1 MIEDQL
7 ILASINVLLAW
18 SVYVVV
24 MSGGL
29 SFASGAF
36 MAVGCYAS
44 AVLTTRYGWPIHAAW
59 FTAAILSGIAGALIS
74 LPALRVQGIYLVLV
88 TLGVSAS
95 TVVLL
100 ENIEFLGGSMGIG
113 GMAGTALPDAI
124 AAVAVVGLSLF
135 AISRSSWQRT
145 LDAVRE
151 DDRVAGSF
159 GINVTCLK
167 VVAFAFSAAIAGYAG
182 ALYGHY
188 VSYVRPDTFN
198 IELSLF
204 IVLYVVLGG
213 TNNLYGP
220 ALGAVVMTLL
230 PEYIAFIKE
239 WRSLVFPAILVVLIA
254 VRPEGL
260 LTWRQ
265 RTIRLASSYANA

>member
-59 FTAAILSGIAGALIS
+59 FTASILSGIAGALIS
-74 LPALRVQGIYLVLV
+74 LPALRVQGIYLGLV

-113 GMAGTALPDAI
+113 GMAGTTLRDAI
-124 AAVAVVGLSLF
+124 AAVVVVGLSLF
-135 AISRSSWQRT
+135 AVSRSSWQRT

-151 DDRVAGSF
+151 DDRVAASF
-159 GINVTCLK
+159 GISVTFLK

-213 TNNLYGP
+213 TNNFYGP

-230 PEYIAFIKE
+230 PEYIAFIRE
-239 WRSLVFPAILVVLIA
+239 WRSLVFPAILVVLIG

-265 RTIRLASSYANA
+265 RTIRLVSGANA